1 MTLEQAARA
10 VLSAWDTE
18 PSDDKGCMSEE
29 MWVCMRELRQVL
41 MAVESEVPEVEVTSN
56 LPTISATQAIEG
68 LTRMPR
74 RSAAKNVSS
83 AHLQNAFISEA
94 RSAMG
99 QPGEEEAVSVLG
111 RVVKITFNVDKPP
124 VSGKL
129 TRVINHPSSAP
140 TYVIL
145 DDDDNVP
152 YPLASIQNIEV
163 IE

>member
-1 MTLEQAARA
+1 MGERLMSQVNADERAEWEALANADTLQMLPKEALVASIKLLAER
-10 VLSAWDTE
+10 L
-18 PSDDKGCMSEE
+18 
-29 MWVCMRELRQVL
+29 LQVTDG
-41 MAVESEVPEVEVTSN
+41 EVPEVEVTSN
-56 LPTISATQAIEG
+56 LPVPTNVAPLQ
-68 LTRMPR
+68 R
-74 RSAAKNVSS
+74 RSGAKNVSS

-94 RSAMG
+94 RTAMG
-99 QPGEEEAVSVLG
+99 QPDEEEAVRAVG

-145 DDDDNVP
+145 DDDDNVL
-152 YPLASIQNIEV
+152 YPLNSIQSIEV